1 MDIVNRLTDLSR
13 LGQAPL
19 IIAAISGVGAFV
31 YSDQVIAYISNNKAV
46 YTLVYV
52 LAGLGLGT
60 LLFSQGVRVA

>member
-1 MDIVNRLTDLSR
+1 MDIVSRLTDLSR

-19 IIAAISGVGAFV
+19 IVAAVSGVAAFV

-46 YTLVYV
+46 YTLVYI

-60 LLFSQGVRVA
+60 WLFASGAAA